1 MTDRLVANN
10 PFNCVSVMMSDD
22 KKTSPKNV
30 AKRMAERKLKGEAKG
45 GMEGKK
51 AKPSIKKPKS
61 PSADWYQAAKAR
73 ISISS
78 RSSDR

>member
-1 MTDRLVANN
+1 
-10 PFNCVSVMMSDD
+10 MMPTIGASDN

-30 AKRMAERKLKGEAKG
+30 AKRMAERKLKGETNV

-51 AKPSIKKPKS
+51 PKPIIKKPKS
-61 PSADWYQAAKAR
+61 PSADWYQPTKAR